1 MPIRMT
7 LPTHFSHEP
16 HAQARVFGHVQSLHR
31 HKPPHH
37 KFDFPT
43 ELVGT
48 TADNKATV
56 YYDPHL
62 GAPGKDLA
70 EKVFAMA
77 EKSFA
82 DCQNYFGI
90 AGQPVNVIIAA
101 LDHATDG
108 SAGAYH
114 AGCTFNPGGD
124 LYCDAAFGNPVM
136 TNGLMIAELTECFM
150 GAQNKGWDC
159 GGSNGEAL
167 SRLLAELESG
177 GPGGVLAG
185 YATGPDWARAGRPN
199 WIDANES
206 TDLNPVSTGCGVLY
220 LYWMMSKGYTAAKI
234 TQAGCSDGSLAS
246 NYHALTGRTTA
257 WHDFI
262 AAVRALPHGVGSD
275 NPWGAAVPVA

>member
-16 HAQARVFGHVQSLHR
+16 HAQARVFGHVQSLRRHR
-31 HKPPHH
+31 PPHH

-90 AGQPVNVIIAA
+90 PGQPVNVIIAA

-108 SAGAYH
+108 SAGAFH
-114 AGCTFNPGGD
+114 AGCSFNPGGD

-206 TDLNPVSTGCGVLY
+206 TDLNPVSTGCGVVY
-220 LYWMMSKGYTAAKI
+220 LYWMMSKGHTAAKI
-234 TQAGCSDGSLAS
+234 TQAGCPDGTLAS
-246 NYHALTGRTTA
+246 NYEALTGRTTA
-257 WHDFI
+257 WSDFI

-275 NPWGAAVPVA
+275 NPWAAAANVA

>member
-1 MPIRMT
+1 
-7 LPTHFSHEP
+7 
-16 HAQARVFGHVQSLHR
+16 
-31 HKPPHH
+31 
-37 KFDFPT
+37 
-43 ELVGT
+43 
-48 TADNKATV
+48 
-56 YYDPHL
+56 
-62 GAPGKDLA
+62 
-70 EKVFAMA
+70 MA

-82 DCQNYFGI
+82 DCQHYFGI

-185 YATGPDWARAGRPN
+185 YATGPDWDRAGRPN

-234 TQAGCSDGSLAS
+234 TQAGCPDGSLAS

-257 WHDFI
+257 WSDFI

>member
-7 LPTHFSHEP
+7 LPTHFSYEP
-16 HAQARVFGHVQSLHR
+16 HAQARVFGHVHALRR
-31 HKPPHH
+31 HKPKQH

-43 ELVGT
+43 DLVGT
-48 TADNKATV
+48 TADNTVTV

-77 EKSFA
+77 EKSYA
-82 DCQNYFGI
+82 NCQNYFGI

-108 SAGAYH
+108 SAGAFH
-114 AGCTFNPGGD
+114 QGCNFNPGGD

-136 TNGLMIAELTECFM
+136 TNGLMIAELTESFM

-199 WIDANES
+199 WIDATES
-206 TDLNPVSTGCGVLY
+206 TDLNPVSTGCGVVY
-220 LYWMMSKGYTAAKI
+220 LYWMMSKGHTAAQI
-234 TQAGCSDGSLAS
+234 TQAGCPDGTLAS
-246 NYHALTGRTTA
+246 NYEALTGRTTG
-257 WHDFI
+257 WSDFT
-262 AAVRALPHGVGSD
+262 AAVRALPHGVTSD
-275 NPWGAAVPVA
+275 NPWGAGHTIA

>member
-114 AGCTFNPGGD
+114 AGCTFNPGRD

-185 YATGPDWARAGRPN
+185 YATGPDWDRAGRPN

-234 TQAGCSDGSLAS
+234 TQAGCPDGSLAS

-275 NPWGAAVPVA
+275 NPWGVAVPVA

>member
-7 LPTHFSHEP
+7 LPTHFSSEP
-16 HAQARVFGHVQSLHR
+16 HARAQAFAHVQSVRR

-37 KFDFPT
+37 KFDYPT
-43 ELVGT
+43 ELVGST
-48 TADNKATV
+48 PDGKVTL
-56 YYDPHL
+56 YYDPQL

-77 EKSFA
+77 EKTFA
-82 DCQNYFGI
+82 DCQNFFGI
-90 AGQPVNVIIAA
+90 AGQPVNVIIAP
-101 LDHATDG
+101 LNHATDG

-114 AGCTFNPGGD
+114 AGCSFNPGGD

-136 TNGLMIAELTECFM
+136 TNGLVVAELTECFM

-167 SRLLAELESG
+167 SRLLAEIESG
-177 GPGGVLAG
+177 GPAGALAA
-185 YATGPDWARAGRPN
+185 YATGPAWDHARRPN
-199 WIDANES
+199 WIDATES
-206 TDLNPVSTGCGVLY
+206 TDTDAVSTGCGIVY

-234 TQAGCSDGSLAS
+234 TQAGCPDGSLAS
-246 NYHALTGRTTA
+246 NYHALTGQTTA
-257 WHDFI
+257 WSDFI
-262 AAVRALPHGVGSD
+262 AAVRALPHGITSD